1 LTQHVLE
8 SNATNH
14 RTGEE
19 SPMTKKEKTLKELQR
34 RIISELLMDSKR
46 SDRQLARLIGVSQ
59 PTVTRTRTH
68 LQQEGYIEQYTII
81 PNFIKLGY
89 EIIAITFVKT
99 ATLPNREDLDKLR
112 KMAKDL
118 ERRIA
123 FNTIMA
129 YSGQGLGYGGVI
141 ISLHQDYNSYLKLR
155 EEIKQFPF
163 TDRKNI
169 ETFMISLKSDFAYRP
184 LTLATLAKHLLTLEK
199 PEHSD

>member
-1 LTQHVLE
+1 
-8 SNATNH
+8 
-14 RTGEE
+14 
-19 SPMTKKEKTLKELQR
+19 MTKKEKTLKELQR

-81 PNFIKLGY
+81 PNFTKLGY
-89 EIIAITFVKT
+89 EIMAVTFVKT

-199 PEHSD
+199 PKHSD